1 MIGKKIIKTLIT
13 ATVIALT
20 STSVMA
26 HDATFEK
33 NDAYHFSYC
42 FNIHLEGEYDNY
54 STVSNAK
61 EYVGDLLENK
71 EGWKEGRKDAIG
83 KSLFGGLTKA
93 EARTCLD
100 DMLAMAKKQYD
111 LHN

>member
-1 MIGKKIIKTLIT
+1 MIKTLIT
-13 ATVIALT
+13 AIVIALT
-20 STSVMA
+20 STSIMA

-33 NDAYHFSYC
+33 NDAYRFSYC
-42 FNIHLEGEYDNY
+42 YKIHLEGEYDNW
-54 STVSNAK
+54 STLSNAK

-71 EGWKEGRKDAIG
+71 EGWREGRKDAVG

-93 EARTCLD
+93 EARTCID
-100 DMLAMAKKQYD
+100 DIVAMAKKQYD